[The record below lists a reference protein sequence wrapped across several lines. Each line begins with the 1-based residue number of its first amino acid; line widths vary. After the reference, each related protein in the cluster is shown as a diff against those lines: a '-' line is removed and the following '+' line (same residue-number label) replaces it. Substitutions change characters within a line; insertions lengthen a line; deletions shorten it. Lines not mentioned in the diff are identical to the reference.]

1 MEDLDLATK
10 TQGELP
16 QPDDKISEL
25 PSTPSPSS
33 SIIAP
38 PRQQPRSGSRQPTTF
53 SEWQLLAV
61 LHRANLLQYYDEFIA
76 QG

>member
-1 MEDLDLATK
+1 LCFSWKNKLEDLDLATK

-38 PRQQPRSGSRQPTTF
+38 PRQQPRLSADF
-53 SEWQLLAV
+53 
-61 LHRANLLQYYDEFIA
+61 FIT
-76 QG
+76 